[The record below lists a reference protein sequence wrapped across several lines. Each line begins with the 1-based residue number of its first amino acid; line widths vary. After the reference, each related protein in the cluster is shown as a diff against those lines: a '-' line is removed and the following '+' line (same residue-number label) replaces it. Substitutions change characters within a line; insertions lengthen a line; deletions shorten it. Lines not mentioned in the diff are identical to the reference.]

1 MEGDFCMYPTVYLLK
16 ERRPRI
22 SAGHPWIFQ
31 SEVGRV
37 AGSVNPGALVRVMNH
52 AGAFVGVG
60 YYNPASQIVI
70 RLLTRQDEE
79 VGVEFWRRRL
89 AEALTLRQRVIA
101 KDTNAY
107 RLVHGEADYLPGLTV
122 DIYDRY
128 AAVQVLALGLEAWTT
143 TITDALR
150 ELLDLKGIILR
161 NDVPVRRLEGLPLSV
176 EFAGESF
183 TPQVEVME
191 NGFRLQADLWAG
203 QKTGYFLDQ
212 RENRAF
218 IKPFVHGGR
227 VLDCFS
233 HTGSFAVH
241 AAGFGAA
248 EVTAVDISAVAVA
261 GTLKNAALNNLSGIS
276 AVEANAFD
284 FLREQVEAKEQYD
297 TVMIDPP
304 AFTKSKA
311 SLPAARRGYKEVNL
325 RGLKLVRPG
334 GFLVSSSCSYH
345 LSREDFL
352 YILNEAALDAHRQVK
367 VVAVRGQG
375 ADHPLLLAANETS
388 YLKFVV
394 LQVW

>member
-1 MEGDFCMYPTVYLLK
+1 MYATVYLLK

-31 SEVGRV
+31 SEIARIVGAV
-37 AGSVNPGALVRVMNH
+37 VPGDIVRVLNH
-52 AGAFVGVG
+52 AGTFVGVG
-60 YYNPASQIVI
+60 YYNPASQIIV

-79 VGVEFWRRRL
+79 INAHFFRRRL
-89 AEALTLRQRVIA
+89 VEARSLRQRVIA

-128 AAVQVLALGLEAWTT
+128 AAVQVLALGLEAWTA
-143 TITDALR
+143 TITDTLR
-150 ELLDLKGIILR
+150 EMLDLKGIVLR
-161 NDVPVRRLEGLPLSV
+161 NDVPVRRLEGLPLTV
-176 EFAGESF
+176 EFAGDSF
-183 TPQVEVME
+183 APQVEVME
-191 NGFRLQADLWAG
+191 NGFHLWADLWAG

-218 IKPFVHGGR
+218 IKPFVRGGR

-261 GTLKNAALNNLSGIS
+261 GTLKNAALNGLSVIS

-284 FLREQVEAKEQYD
+284 FLREQVEAKAEYD

-311 SLPAARRGYKEVNL
+311 SLPAARRGYKEINL

-334 GFLVSSSCSYH
+334 GFLISSSCSYH

-367 VVAVRGQG
+367 VVGVRGQG
-375 ADHPLLLAANETS
+375 SDHPLLLAANETS
-388 YLKFVV
+388 YLKFAVM
-394 LQVW
+394 QVW